1 MTAEYLRSLGLF
13 RRANKRYLLTASVNI
28 AIVSTAE
35 LQAIK
40 RDVYMSVC
48 LSVRVCVARIPLVLE
63 TLIAPVIPPCGVTFT
78 RLALRRLVLRH
89 HNRVSHVLQPCSFSV
104 VYLYWKLNAGSRAA
118 KLTRFLAVIYFVL
131 QNRLGIST
139 GSFKRTVTIAVR
151 VWTQMMIW
159 FFESSMRPFII
170 HYTIR

>member
-48 LSVRVCVARIPLVLE
+48 LSVCSGVCGSHTISSRDPDSTSHPAVR
-63 TLIAPVIPPCGVTFT
+63 
-78 RLALRRLVLRH
+78 
-89 HNRVSHVLQPCSFSV
+89 SHVHSLGSTT
-104 VYLYWKLNAGSRAA
+104 SRAE
-118 KLTRFLAVIYFVL
+118 T
-131 QNRLGIST
+131 
-139 GSFKRTVTIAVR
+139 
-151 VWTQMMIW
+151 
-159 FFESSMRPFII
+159 P
-170 HYTIR
+170 